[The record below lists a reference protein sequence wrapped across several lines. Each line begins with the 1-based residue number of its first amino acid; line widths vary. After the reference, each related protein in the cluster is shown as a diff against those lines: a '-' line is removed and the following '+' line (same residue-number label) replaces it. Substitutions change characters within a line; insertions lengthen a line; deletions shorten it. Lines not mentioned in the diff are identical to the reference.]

1 MPKSKK
7 PRLGTLP
14 PRYTFI
20 LNPHKDLRCSTCPK
34 CERKTSLRKF
44 ALLVA
49 VEGADPVVLGKTC
62 KFCATCDLI
71 ICHQDELE
79 PLLAAML
86 GPVKPEVLGND
97 YLVVGTVERPTY
109 RKGLKDEATV
119 GEVMNHLAEF
129 KKHLE
134 LDYRPAG
141 WYREE

>member
-7 PRLGTLP
+7 QSFGKLP
-14 PRYTFI
+14 PRYSFI

-34 CERKTSLRKF
+34 CERKTGVRKF

-49 VEGADPVVLGKTC
+49 VKGAEPVVLGKSC
-62 KFCATCDLI
+62 KFCATCELI

-79 PLLAAML
+79 GLLAAMF
-86 GPVKPEVLGND
+86 GPVKPEVLGNE
-97 YLVVGTVERPTY
+97 YFVIGTVERPSY
-109 RKGLKDEATV
+109 RKGLQSKITA
-119 GEVMNHLAEF
+119 GEVLEHLAEF

-134 LDYRPAG
+134 LGYRPAG